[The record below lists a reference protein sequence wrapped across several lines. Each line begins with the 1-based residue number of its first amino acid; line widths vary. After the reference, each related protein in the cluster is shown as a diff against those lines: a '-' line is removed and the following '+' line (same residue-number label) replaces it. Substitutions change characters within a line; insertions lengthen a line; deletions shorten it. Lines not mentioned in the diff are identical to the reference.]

1 MNLDIPA
8 RVFDPDVD
16 RHPMQPSN
24 RGSEP
29 GQERSPW
36 AYLGLGFELAAPPL
50 LGVFIGYYLDRRFA
64 TTPWL
69 LITGAMLGIL
79 VGFYGFFRAVL
90 PSRKGGE

>member
-1 MNLDIPA
+1 
-8 RVFDPDVD
+8 
-16 RHPMQPSN
+16 MQPSN

-50 LGVFIGYYLDRRFA
+50 IGVFVGYYLDRRLA

-69 LITGAMLGIL
+69 LIAGALLGI
-79 VGFYGFFRAVL
+79 VAGFYSFFRTVMQ
-90 PSRKGGE
+90 SGKERE